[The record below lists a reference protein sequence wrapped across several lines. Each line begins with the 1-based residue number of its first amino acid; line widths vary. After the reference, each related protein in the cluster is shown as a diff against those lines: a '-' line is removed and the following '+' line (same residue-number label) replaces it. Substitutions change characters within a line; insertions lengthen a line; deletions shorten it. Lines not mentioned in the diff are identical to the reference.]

1 MLIGLVTEQPL
12 NTGKNWFKRLFRI
25 KTYKKIQNIETGIDV
40 LAVELPY
47 SVAELAGKSSSRVE
61 RWLSKIIE
69 RLKRQTETVILSDE
83 VKELCK
89 IKGIL
94 PTQTDDSK
102 TKRLFLKLC
111 PDCIRKTAKQCGIQL
126 IESVLCIRDTKMD
139 RISEYLLRELCYDV
153 NNIVVCTKNLKAAE
167 DFCERFYDETGLLV
181 KVSEVDVTATI
192 TIDVDDAVVSVKKD
206 LYVAGADLGYN
217 FGEYKV
223 NHLEVAQIINKKDFD
238 RIKWK
243 YLYE

>member
-69 RLKRQTETVILSDE
+69 RLKRQTETVILSDG

-94 PTQTDDSK
+94 PTQYG
-102 TKRLFLKLC
+102 RLDKFHQRNHRFRVSLM
-111 PDCIRKTAKQCGIQL
+111 RHSQL
-126 IESVLCIRDTKMD
+126 T
-139 RISEYLLRELCYDV
+139 
-153 NNIVVCTKNLKAAE
+153 
-167 DFCERFYDETGLLV
+167 
-181 KVSEVDVTATI
+181 
-192 TIDVDDAVVSVKKD
+192 
-206 LYVAGADLGYN
+206 
-217 FGEYKV
+217 
-223 NHLEVAQIINKKDFD
+223 
-238 RIKWK
+238 
-243 YLYE
+243 